1 MPDINYDQSASDSN
15 EAGKLFVGYDPSKLK
30 LLASP
35 CNEIE
40 ENKAYNIC
48 GNQLPCSSKIGNL
61 VLQMW

>member
-40 ENKAYNIC
+40 ENEACNIF
-48 GNQLPCSSKIGNL
+48 GNQTLCSLWSG
-61 VLQMW
+61 VSMVTFS

>member
-35 CNEIE
+35 CNEIR

-48 GNQLPCSSKIGNL
+48 GNQLPHSFKIGNL